1 MAKWKYKYGENI
13 IEIRSWDLGGCE
25 LRVNG
30 QIQDKHK
37 GIHFG
42 TGRILNG
49 KLDSGEEIQ
58 ARPGAV
64 FSEPVLTVDNKLV
77 TTRIS

>member
-1 MAKWKYKYGENI
+1 MATYKYKYGENI
-13 IEIRSWDLGGCE
+13 IEIQSWDLGGCE

-30 QIQDKHK
+30 QIIDKHK
-37 GIHFG
+37 GMHFG
-42 TGRILNG
+42 ARTLTG

-58 ARPGAV
+58 AKPGGAFKDPTLFV
-64 FSEPVLTVDNKLV
+64 NNKWI